1 MRNGTLP
8 GRSAPTAGNDG
19 GMPGIAYPVIAT
31 DEARKA
37 GDTRCS
43 VSIGTTN
50 LTGRFGGVPAC
61 LFRLWGRLIAG
72 AC

>member
-31 DEARKA
+31 DEVRKA